1 MKKFLNIEQSA
12 HLLNLGVPKE
22 YATYLYCEDS
32 RWASEAHEM
41 LTMAGYWKRQDR
53 LTIFESDKPIFSIG
67 DLMNFIDKKFNLNLE
82 QVLEKMN
89 FNMYCS
95 QIEDDTEIID
105 YLFNFI
111 IKNL

>member
-1 MKKFLNIEQSA
+1 MKKFLNVEQSA
-12 HLLNLGVPKE
+12 HLLKLGVPKE

-32 RWASEAHEM
+32 RWAPEAHEM

-67 DLMNFIDKKFNLNLE
+67 DLMNFVDKKFNLNLE